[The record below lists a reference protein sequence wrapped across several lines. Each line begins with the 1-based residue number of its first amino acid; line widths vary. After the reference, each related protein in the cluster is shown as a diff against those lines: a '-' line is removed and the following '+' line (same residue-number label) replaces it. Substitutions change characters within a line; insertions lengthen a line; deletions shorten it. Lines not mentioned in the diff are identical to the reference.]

1 MQLSLNFPAPTNRPS
16 TKIIDALVI
25 PRLMALLCAACLLA
39 AGVAQADGNR
49 QLADIH
55 ESIKHEFETIEHVDA
70 SRLEAMADQ
79 DLLVFDVRRQ
89 SEFDVSHL
97 AGAVRIAPDVSVDEF
112 IASYSHLARGKS
124 LVFYCSVG
132 QRSSALA
139 SRLRAELLNAGA
151 SEVYNL
157 EGGIFRWHNDGRA
170 LVNARQASEYIH
182 PYNAYW
188 GRLVDRS
195 ELIRYRP
202 VD

>member
-1 MQLSLNFPAPTNRPS
+1 MSLNCLASKQKPL
-16 TKIIDALVI
+16 TKLIDARLI
-25 PRLMALLCAACLLA
+25 PRLITQLCTACLLA
-39 AGVAQADGNR
+39 TGVAQADGNR

-55 ESIKHEFETIEHVDA
+55 ESIQHEFATIEHVDA
-70 SRLEAMADQ
+70 SRLEAMADR

-89 SEFDVSHL
+89 DEFDVSHL
-97 AGAVRIAPDVSVDEF
+97 AGAVRVAADVSVDEF
-112 IASYSHLARGKS
+112 MASYSHLARGKS

-139 SRLRAELLNAGA
+139 SRLREPLLIAGA

-170 LVNARQASEYIH
+170 LVNASQDSTYIH

-188 GRLVDRS
+188 GRLIDRS